1 MEEEIIPQKS
11 MRKLNSLFLHNKELY
26 KNKKIQ
32 QEIIAWAKEMQAE
45 NRKEWCAIRAISID
59 AVIKTDRKQQAIN
72 RGKQRDKKYA
82 PFREYFKN
90 LQYQHFKAHQKMEK
104 TLSANA
110 FVIWF
115 LKNKANIV
123 DIPYKNT
130 NIENKLNQLAQ
141 ANNREFKKAFANYS

>member
-1 MEEEIIPQKS
+1 MEEETIPGES
-11 MRKLNSLFLHNKELY
+11 LRKLNSLFIHNKELL
-26 KNKKIQ
+26 KNKKLQ

-45 NRKEWCAIRAISID
+45 SREEWCEMRATSTDAAIKI
-59 AVIKTDRKQQAIN
+59 DRKQQAIN

-82 PFREYFKN
+82 PFRDYFKN
-90 LQYQHFKAHQKMEK
+90 LQYRHFKEYQKSGK
-104 TLSANA
+104 TLSARA

-115 LKNKANIV
+115 LKNKAKTV